1 MKEYILFTDGELENL
16 KAGGEVS
23 CKTKSGDKLCFMSK
37 NHYEKWEKAI
47 SYLNLLIGMYAS
59 LGWQGSFGL
68 NLTLLP
74 LYKRY
79 ENGERTDELYDA
91 IMRCE

>member
-1 MKEYILFTDGELENL
+1 MKEYILFTDDELENL
-16 KAGGEVS
+16 KAGGEVGA
-23 CKTKSGDKLCFMSK
+23 KTQSGDVVYFMSK

-74 LYKRY
+74 LYKRD